1 LSVGGAVTA
10 VAHPRPPYNARVRV
24 SPSLSS
30 ALLAASL
37 GTLLALCGLP
47 LGWSA
52 LSFLPLA
59 ALLAFAAQGRSA
71 RNVAGRAFWA
81 GTAYSAVHLWWLT
94 TFLGKLF
101 GFSPAGVLAFALF
114 ALEGGFLAGMAWLVG
129 RLFRSAGA
137 RVWGLAGGWVV
148 LEWLRFLGPP
158 AFPWP
163 TLGYTLLPT
172 PAIQIADLG
181 GVLLGSVL
189 VAATAAA
196 LACFVGA
203 TFGGTLQ
210 QQGSGWGRRRPLL
223 LMAAAWALAFAY
235 GLTRT
240 AGSGPETP
248 MLLLR
253 TTIDSFGRAS
263 RQLTAQEQ
271 FDLQADLTRA
281 NRRPEEIV
289 VWSESSIGDPS
300 LLPAV
305 PAAGIYGVSQME
317 PRRNSVRTWDGGRVT
332 SETDKAR
339 PVPFGEY
346 FPFRQA
352 LAPAWSLIERSIG
365 VSLESVPPAKVISPL
380 ELNGVQYGAYVCYD
394 SVFPWVA
401 RVLVGKGAQVL
412 VNVSNDG
419 WYDGWGVQQHFM
431 MGRVRAIETRR
442 YVVRSVNEGIAAEI
456 NDLGQ
461 PVQTLASGQG
471 VLHARPLRLTGQT
484 LFVRVGDGLALGLA
498 ALMLIFAGMLDRR
511 SRRTL

>member
-1 LSVGGAVTA
+1 M
-10 VAHPRPPYNARVRV
+10 RV
-24 SPSLSS
+24 SPSLPSV
-30 ALLAASL
+30 LLAALL
-37 GTLLALCGLP
+37 GMCLALCGLP

-59 ALLAFAAQGRSA
+59 ALLAFVARDSGSHQHGTSA
-71 RNVAGRAFWA
+71 RKMAGRAFWA

-94 TFLGKLF
+94 AFLGKLF
-101 GFSPAGVLAFALF
+101 GFPPAGVLAFALF
-114 ALEGGFLAGMAWLVG
+114 ALEGAFLAGMAWLVG
-129 RLFRSAGA
+129 RVFRSPGA

-172 PAIQIADLG
+172 PVIQIADLG

-196 LACFVGA
+196 LACFVG
-203 TFGGTLQ
+203 TVRNRTE
-210 QQGSGWGRRRPLL
+210 GWGRRRPLL
-223 LMAAAWALAFAY
+223 LLAAAWALALVY

-240 AGSGPETP
+240 AATGPETP

-263 RQLTAQEQ
+263 RQLTVQQQ
-271 FDLQADLTRA
+271 FDLQAGLTRA
-281 NRRPEEIV
+281 NRRPDEVV
-289 VWSESSIGDPS
+289 VWSESSVLDPA

-317 PRRNSVRTWDGGRVT
+317 PRRNSVRAWDGGSVT

-346 FPFRQA
+346 FPFREA
-352 LAPAWSLIERSIG
+352 LAPAWSLIERTIG
-365 VSLESVPPAKVISPL
+365 IGLESVPPAKTL
-380 ELNGVQYGAYVCYD
+380 NTLQLNGVQYGAYVCYD

-401 RVLVGKGAQVL
+401 RVLVQKGAEVL

-442 YVVRSVNEGIAAEI
+442 YIVRSVNEGIAAEV

-461 PVQTLASGQG
+461 PIQTLGAGQG

-484 LFVRVGDGLALGLA
+484 LFVRLGDWPALILA
-498 ALMLIFAGMLDRR
+498 ALMLVFAGLIDRR
-511 SRRTL
+511 YRRTL

>member
-1 LSVGGAVTA
+1 M
-10 VAHPRPPYNARVRV
+10 RPMRV
-24 SPSLSS
+24 SPSLPSV
-30 ALLAASL
+30 LLAVLL
-37 GTLLALCGLP
+37 GIFLALCGLP
-47 LGWSA
+47 LAWSA

-59 ALLAFAAQGRSA
+59 AVLAYLA
-71 RNVAGRAFWA
+71 RGDTARQVAGRAFWA

-101 GFSPAGVLAFALF
+101 GFPPAGVLAFALF
-114 ALEGGFLAGMAWLVG
+114 ALEGAFVAGMAWLVG
-129 RLFRSAGA
+129 RLFRSPGA

-172 PAIQIADLG
+172 PLIQIADLG

-189 VAATAAA
+189 VSATAAA
-196 LACFVGA
+196 LACFVGTA
-203 TFGGTLQ
+203 RQRGA
-210 QQGSGWGRRRPLL
+210 GWGRRRPLL
-223 LMAAAWALAFAY
+223 LMAAAWALALVY

-240 AGSGPETP
+240 AATGTAATP

-271 FDLQADLTRA
+271 VGLQADLTRA
-281 NRRPEEIV
+281 NRRPDEVV
-289 VWSESSIGDPS
+289 VWSESSVGDPS

-305 PAAGIYGVSQME
+305 PAAGIYGVSEFE
-317 PRRNSVRTWDGGRVT
+317 PRRNSVRAWNGSSVT
-332 SETDKAR
+332 SDTDKAR

-346 FPFRQA
+346 FPFREA

-365 VSLESVPPAKVISPL
+365 ISLESVPPAKTL
-380 ELNGVQYGAYVCYD
+380 NTLQLNGVQYGAYVCYD

-401 RVLVGKGAQVL
+401 RVLVEKGAEVL

-419 WYDGWGVQQHFM
+419 WYDGWGLQQHFM

-442 YVVRSVNEGIAAEI
+442 YVVRSVNEGVAAEI

-461 PVQTLASGQG
+461 PLQTLEVGQG

-484 LFVRVGDGLALGLA
+484 LFVRVGDWPALMLA
-498 ALMLIFAGMLDRR
+498 ALMLVFAGLADRR
-511 SRRTL
+511 YRRSL

>member
-1 LSVGGAVTA
+1 MLIR
-10 VAHPRPPYNARVRV
+10 PRFTMRRMRV
-24 SPSLSS
+24 SPSVPFV
-30 ALLAASL
+30 LLASLL

-47 LGWSA
+47 LGWSF

-59 ALLAFAAQGRSA
+59 ALLAFVAQGHSA

-94 TFLGKLF
+94 AFLGKLF
-101 GFSPAGVLAFALF
+101 GFPPAGVLAFALF
-114 ALEGGFLAGMAWLVG
+114 ALEGAFLAGMAWLVA
-129 RLFRSAGA
+129 RMFRSPGA

-196 LACFVGA
+196 LACFVG
-203 TFGGTLQ
+203 TVRQ
-210 QQGSGWGRRRPLL
+210 RDDGWGRRRPML
-223 LMAAAWALAFAY
+223 LMAAAWALAFGY

-263 RQLTAQEQ
+263 RRLTVQDQ
-271 FDLQADLTRA
+271 FDLQSNLTRA
-281 NRRPEEIV
+281 NRRPGEVV

-305 PAAGIYGVSQME
+305 PAAGIYGVSQQAN
-317 PRRNSVRTWDGGRVT
+317 PRRNSVRAWDGGSVT
-332 SETDKAR
+332 SDTDKAR

-346 FPFRQA
+346 FPFREA
-352 LAPAWSLIERSIG
+352 LAPAWSLIERTIN
-365 VSLESVPPAKVISPL
+365 VSLESVPPAKTL
-380 ELNGVQYGAYVCYD
+380 NTLQLNGVQYGAYVCYD

-401 RVLVGKGAQVL
+401 RVLVNKGAQIL

-442 YVVRSVNEGIAAEI
+442 YIVRSVNEGIAAEI
-456 NDLGQ
+456 DDLGR
-461 PVQTLASGQG
+461 PLQTLGTGQG
-471 VLHARPLRLTGQT
+471 VLHARPLRLTGKT
-484 LFVRVGDGLALGLA
+484 LFVRLGDWPALGLA
-498 ALMLIFAGMLDRR
+498 ALMLAFAGLIDQRYRR
-511 SRRTL
+511 RL

>member
-1 LSVGGAVTA
+1 M
-10 VAHPRPPYNARVRV
+10 RV
-24 SPSLSS
+24 SPSLPTI
-30 ALLAASL
+30 LLAVLL
-37 GTLLALCGLP
+37 GVLLALCGLP
-47 LGWSA
+47 LGWSF

-59 ALLAFAAQGRSA
+59 ALLAFAAQGQSA
-71 RNVAGRAFWA
+71 RDVAGRAFWA
-81 GTAYSAVHLWWLT
+81 GSAYSAVHLWWLT
-94 TFLGKLF
+94 AFLGKLF
-101 GFSPAGVLAFALF
+101 GFPPAGVLAFALF
-114 ALEGGFLAGMAWLVG
+114 ALEGAFLAGMAWLVG
-129 RLFRSAGA
+129 RLLRSPGA

-196 LACFVGA
+196 LACFVG
-203 TFGGTLQ
+203 TVRQRGE
-210 QQGSGWGRRRPLL
+210 GWGRRRPLG
-223 LMAAAWALAFAY
+223 LMAVAWALALVY

-240 AGSGPETP
+240 AGTGPETP

-253 TTIDSFGRAS
+253 TTIDSFDRAS
-263 RQLTAQEQ
+263 RRLSVQEQ
-271 FDLQADLTRA
+271 FELQANLTRA
-281 NRRPEEIV
+281 NRRPEEVV
-289 VWSESSIGDPS
+289 VWSESSVLDPA

-317 PRRNSVRTWDGGRVT
+317 PRRNSVRAWDGGSVT

-346 FPFRQA
+346 FPFREA
-352 LAPAWSLIERSIG
+352 LAPAWSQIERIIG
-365 VSLESVPPAKVISPL
+365 IGLESVPPAQTL
-380 ELNGVQYGAYVCYD
+380 NTLQLNGVQYGAYVCYD

-401 RVLVGKGAQVL
+401 RVLVGKGAEVL

-442 YVVRSVNEGIAAEI
+442 YVVRSVNFGIAAEI
-456 NDLGQ
+456 DDLGR
-461 PVQTLASGQG
+461 PRQTLESGEG

-484 LFVRVGDGLALGLA
+484 LFVRLGDWLALGLA
-498 ALMLIFAGMLDRR
+498 GLMLAFAGLADRR
-511 SRRTL
+511 YRRRL